1 LLFDKKI
8 GDIMFKFIA
17 LLILLGANLYSQN
30 LYTNYRVVKMELEF
44 YDTNFIQLLEQNKED
59 KIDLPARLIVD
70 DEFTFDSVG
79 VRYKGNSSYNAKT
92 NKKSFNISIDEF
104 IDGEDLWGF
113 ETLNLN
119 NCFVDPTFM
128 REYLTNAIFG
138 RYMPALKTGFVYL
151 YVNGVEYGLY
161 SNVEQINKDYLG
173 NWYSSKSGNLYK
185 GDPRG
190 ELTWRG
196 EDPNLYKNDYE
207 KKTNEDEDDW
217 SDLIELINV
226 INNSTDLINDLPEV
240 LDTDRALWYFALC
253 NAFVNLDSYIFSSH
267 NYFLYDD
274 PADGRFDFLPWDM
287 NESFGTFP
295 PNLPFQ
301 KSSFP
306 PIDLNAPNRTPLL
319 KKLLADPHYRSIY
332 LAHYRTILR
341 ESFSPD
347 SIRKMIDEIRPVI
360 EQYVQNDP
368 MKLYTYEDFQ
378 NNIYVDVLVE
388 GRKVPGLMSLV
399 EDRNDYLYG
408 FDDYVKAEPM
418 IKQVLFHTGG
428 RINPE
433 GNIVFEVEMQSLNTS
448 AVLLHLRIGEGRFNA
463 IEMSDNGKSPDE
475 NPGDNIYSVNFH
487 IPQGTAGM
495 YIDFYITAKNDQNVM
510 KFYPER
516 AEFEFMK
523 IRIEGAL
530 SNSDIVINEF
540 MAWNTETIP
549 DPQGDYE
556 DWIELYNKSDKPV
569 SLNGWYLTDKE
580 DEIERWQFPDVTIE
594 PDGFLL
600 IWADEDIEDEG
611 LHADFK
617 LSKEGEY
624 IGLYDAEQN
633 LIDSYTFIEQTDYI
647 SEGRYPNG
655 TGDFVGMYPTPD
667 SENLYPL
674 SVEIDDNN
682 NRIIIYPNPAS
693 ENIMIKMNEAISS
706 FNYQIRIY
714 NTFGEMVFSEMTK
727 PSNSTH
733 SLNISGL
740 PAGIYYIMLGD
751 MVERFVKM

>member
-1 LLFDKKI
+1 
-8 GDIMFKFIA
+8 MFILIA
-17 LLILLGANLYSQN
+17 LFILICTNLYSQE
-30 LYTNYRVVKMELEF
+30 LYTNEGVVKMELEF
-44 YDTNFIQLLEQNKED
+44 YDTNFLQLLEQNKDE
-59 KIDLPARLIVD
+59 KIELPARLIVD
-70 DEFTFDSVG
+70 DEFILDSVG

-104 IDGEDLWGF
+104 IDGQDLWGY

-128 REYLTNAIFG
+128 REYLTNTIFG

-173 NWYSSKSGNLYK
+173 NWYSSRSGNLYK

-196 EDPNLYKNDYE
+196 ESPDLYKSDYE

-217 SDLIELINV
+217 SDLIELINI
-226 INNSTDLINDLPEV
+226 INNSTDLINELPEV

-341 ESFSPD
+341 ESFSSY
-347 SIRKMIDEIRPVI
+347 SIRELIDEIRPVI
-360 EQYVQNDP
+360 EPYVQKDP
-368 MKLYTYEDFQ
+368 MKLYTYEEFQ
-378 NNIYVDVLVE
+378 SNIFEDVVVD
-388 GRKVPGLMSLV
+388 GRKVLGLMSFV

-408 FDDYVKAEPM
+408 LDDYVKDEPD
-418 IKQVLFHTGG
+418 IDIISSPDVILFPKKKT
-428 RINPE
+428 IFYVYMKTENTE
-433 GNIVFEVEMQSLNTS
+433 NVFF
-448 AVLLHLRIGEGRFNA
+448 HWRIGNGRFSA
-463 IEMSDNGKSPDE
+463 IEMNDIGEHPDLQADDNV
-475 NPGDNIYSVNFH
+475 YSIEIE
-487 IPQGTAGM
+487 IPEGTAGM
-495 YIDFYITAKNDQNVM
+495 DLCFYFTAINDQNVI

-516 AEFEFMK
+516 AEFVYITLK
-523 IRIEGAL
+523 IEGTT
-530 SNSDIVINEF
+530 SDSDVVINEF
-540 MAWNTETIP
+540 MADNETTIL
-549 DPQGDYE
+549 DPQGENE
-556 DWIELYNKSDKPV
+556 DWIELYNNGDQPI
-569 SLNGWYLTDKE
+569 SLNGWYLTD
-580 DEIERWQFPDVTIE
+580 DPAEITKWQFTDVTIE
-594 PDGFLL
+594 PNGYLL

-624 IGLYDAEQN
+624 IGLYDQNQN
-633 LIDSYTFIEQTDYI
+633 LIDSYTFGAQSDDI

-655 TGDFVGMYPTPD
+655 TGDFNIMEPTPG
-667 SENLYPL
+667 SENMIPL
-674 SVEIDDNN
+674 SIELDNEQN
-682 NRIIIYPNPAS
+682 DIYIYPNPAS
-693 ENIMIKMNEAISS
+693 EIIMIKMNEEISS

-714 NTFGEMVFSEMTK
+714 NTFGELVLTENLDQSD
-727 PSNSTH
+727 STH
-733 SLNISGL
+733 SLNVSGL
-740 PAGIYYIMLGD
+740 SAGIYYLMIGD
-751 MVERFVKM
+751 VVEKFVKM